1 MAEQPALIDPFAIWR
16 DLVSQ
21 MEKGANEFANQA
33 TKSDQFTQ
41 GINKAMSASL
51 AAKKI
56 SDELSTRYLTALN
69 LPSRADIEALGER
82 LLAIED
88 RLLGLSAAIEKLAG
102 VKVSTNAATPTMAP
116 RRTKKPP
123 VEQPVA
129 PAPVAPRKK
138 AKARR

>member
-1 MAEQPALIDPFAIWR
+1 MADPLSLDPFALWR
-16 DLVSQ
+16 DMVSQ

-33 TKSDQFTQ
+33 SKSEQFTQ
-41 GINKAMSASL
+41 GMGKAMSASL

-56 SDELSTRYLTALN
+56 SDEFTTRYLTALN
-69 LPSRADIEALGER
+69 LPTRADIEALGER

-88 RLLGLSAAIEKLAG
+88 RLIGMSAAIEQLTG
-102 VKVSTNAATPTMAP
+102 VKVSTSAATPTTAP

-123 VEQPVA
+123 IEEPVA
-129 PAPVAPRKK
+129 PAPVSSRKK

>member
-1 MAEQPALIDPFAIWR
+1 MSEPASMDPFALWR
-16 DLVSQ
+16 DMVAQ

-41 GINKAMSASL
+41 GMNKAMSASL
-51 AAKKI
+51 TAKKI

-88 RLLGLSAAIEKLAG
+88 RLIGMSAAIDQLAG
-102 VKVSTNAATPTMAP
+102 VKVSTSTATQTTAP

-123 VEQPVA
+123 VEEPVA
-129 PAPVAPRKK
+129 PAPTASRKK
-138 AKARR
+138 AKPRR

>member
-1 MAEQPALIDPFAIWR
+1 MAEPSPLDPFALWR
-16 DLVSQ
+16 DMVSQ
-21 MEKGANEFANQA
+21 FEKGANQFTNEA

-41 GINKAMSASL
+41 GMGKAMSATL

-69 LPSRADIEALGER
+69 LPSRGDIEALGER

-88 RLLGLSAAIEKLAG
+88 RLIAMSSAMEQLAG
-102 VKVSTNAATPTMAP
+102 VKGSVNAAKVMAAP

-123 VEQPVA
+123 VEEPVA
-129 PAPVAPRKK
+129 PTPVAARKR
-138 AKARR
+138 AKGRR